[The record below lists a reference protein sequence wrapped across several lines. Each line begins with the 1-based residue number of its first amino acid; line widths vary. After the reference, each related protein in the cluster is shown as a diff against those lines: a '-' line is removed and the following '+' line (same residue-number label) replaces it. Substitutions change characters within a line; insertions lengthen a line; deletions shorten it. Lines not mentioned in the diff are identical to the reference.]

1 MLFIQNYFKN
11 SGQKKRFRGC
21 GGETWKDFASDF
33 WSLMKND
40 QIPIMKN
47 CHIPDFKNQ
56 NLLDALVAPMSGESF
71 IVKYP

>member
-1 MLFIQNYFKN
+1 
-11 SGQKKRFRGC
+11 
-21 GGETWKDFASDF
+21 
-33 WSLMKND
+33 MKND

-56 NLLDALVAPMSGESF
+56 NLLDALVAPMSGGSF